1 MAYFY
6 SVTPTF
12 LGILLLVSQTKTDSL
27 SVSDCTELL
36 KNFAD
41 VVSNFTFCAV
51 SNSRPFRFCIRCK
64 HEYTAV
70 INKHRDIVT
79 GDCHKDLVMAEK
91 NQLVESA
98 FQFVEDL
105 WKSCNCPDCFKTDKH
120 GIPIAVKQEIKTF
133 FHKLQ
138 EVELCINNNS
148 KICPFPLVVNISQA
162 NTTAKT
168 VCNDCE
174 RLYRSLAQSY
184 KNITNSDSIE
194 YKVCGDV
201 SASMNY
207 TRQCWS
213 KTLKCTKIH
222 TDLVSVLSLTIF
234 FCFLPVIFYTS
245 VKMQGDSKN
254 RNTGSFLV
262 ESQN

>member
-1 MAYFY
+1 MACFY

-12 LGILLLVSQTKTDSL
+12 LGILLLVSQTKTDSF
-27 SVSDCTELL
+27 SVSDCAELL

-70 INKHRDIVT
+70 INKHRDIVI

-91 NQLVESA
+91 NQLVDSA

-105 WKSCNCPDCFKTDKH
+105 WKSCNCPDCFKMDKH
-120 GIPIAVKQEIKTF
+120 GMPNDIKPEIKTF
-133 FHKLQ
+133 FLKLRD
-138 EVELCINNNS
+138 VEHCINNNS

-168 VCNDCE
+168 VCSDCE
-174 RLYRSLAQSY
+174 SLYRSLAESY
-184 KNITNSDSIE
+184 KSITNSDSIE